1 MKWIT
6 EAKHIKNFEIK
17 VTFNDK
23 KTAIIDF
30 AGLLTG
36 EIFEPL
42 KDQSYFTKFTI
53 HPDLEVITWPNCADF
68 SPEYLYEIAENQSKV
83 S

>member
-36 EIFEPL
+36 EIF
-42 KDQSYFTKFTI
+42 
-53 HPDLEVITWPNCADF
+53 
-68 SPEYLYEIAENQSKV
+68 
-83 S
+83 